1 MADTYNIQL
10 QMDEYQYNLVK
21 NQAIPPV
28 AIIAPKDSVVTENQ
42 YRRLMARWNATYQ
55 GARNSGKTAYLEM
68 GFDIKQL
75 AQTPKEMTFLLG
87 RKWTMQ
93 ELCAAYGVPLSKVT
107 TEAVGRANAEAG
119 DFQYMADTIR
129 PRCTLVEEQLNKTLV
144 PMMDPNLFFMF
155 DNCVPDDKEYQLKE
169 RMGNLQSNVTVVN
182 EEREQLG
189 KDAVEW
195 GDRPIVSTGVGP
207 MQTQEEKQADQDRQ
221 AEQQAQQLQ
230 DAQDAKDTKD
240 QEKKDAQ
247 AADKA
252 DKPDKGEKDRDIAK
266 ALADVIY
273 MELEKKRRAF
283 TS

>member
-1 MADTYNIQL
+1 
-10 QMDEYQYNLVK
+10 
-21 NQAIPPV
+21 
-28 AIIAPKDSVVTENQ
+28 
-42 YRRLMARWNATYQ
+42 
-55 GARNSGKTAYLEM
+55 
-68 GFDIKQL
+68 
-75 AQTPKEMTFLLG
+75 
-87 RKWTMQ
+87 
-93 ELCAAYGVPLSKVT
+93 
-107 TEAVGRANAEAG
+107 
-119 DFQYMADTIR
+119 
-129 PRCTLVEEQLNKTLV
+129 
-144 PMMDPNLFFMF
+144 
-155 DNCVPDDKEYQLKE
+155 VPDDKEYQLKE